1 MTIKFVKSQKSGE
14 YVLIKEGDMDFDTS
28 FASTLKEMKE
38 EKARIDRALLLY
50 VEEAKLGTSSREYIE
65 ILKSKYLNKKKDL
78 SMT

>member
-14 YVLIKEGDMDFDTS
+14 YVLIKKGDMDFDTS

-50 VEEAKLGTSSREYIE
+50 VEESKLGTSSREYIE

>member
-14 YVLIKEGDMDFDTS
+14 YVLIKKGDMDFDTS

-50 VEEAKLGTSSREYIE
+50 VEESKLGTSSREYIE
-65 ILKSKYLNKKKDL
+65 ILKTKYLNKKKDL